1 MKPLR
6 TLLVDLSYHMGGSKA
21 RALSVIQTMGPS
33 RAALAC
39 LDQPFLIREAEAIGI
54 EYHVVGKTKW
64 DPRIP
69 GRLIRLAHEGAFDV
83 LDAQNM
89 VSQVHAE
96 IASKRAGD
104 LTFVATLNSWMA
116 TELQGKARVTVYQLM
131 ERFIRHHAHGY
142 IAVAAEIAAKLRAS
156 GVEPDMIHTVR
167 NAIER
172 PPFTEAQQQAWI
184 KIHDIPASIKLVSVG
199 RFVQAKGYCYLIDAL
214 AQLVDLE
221 WTMFFVGDGEL
232 KEAIQQQASD
242 AGLSKRV
249 RFLGELPHHDA
260 MGIASLADVYL
271 MPSITEA
278 TPMALLEASSLARP
292 IVASEVGGIPDLI
305 IHETTGLLSAPGE
318 VQPLADAIRRLI
330 EDRPLAIALGQSA
343 QRQVKQDFTLE
354 TQCHEIDAAY
364 QAARAVQQGGPTE

>member
-6 TLLVDLSYHMGGSKA
+6 TLLVDLSYRMGGSKA
-21 RALSVIQTMGPS
+21 RALSVIRKMGPS

-39 LDQPFLIREAEAIGI
+39 LDQPFLIREAQAMGI

-69 GRLIRLAHEGAFDV
+69 GRLIRLAHEQAFDV

-89 VSQVHAE
+89 VSQVHAA

-116 TELQGKARVTVYQLM
+116 TELQGKSRVAVYRLM
-131 ERFIRHHAHGY
+131 ERFIRRHAHGY
-142 IAVAAEIAAKLRAS
+142 IAVADEVAGKLRAS

-167 NAIER
+167 NAIET
-172 PPFTEAQQQAWI
+172 PQFTEAQQQAWMETYGM
-184 KIHDIPASIKLVSVG
+184 PASIKLVSVG

-232 KEAIQQQASD
+232 RSAIQQQTAD
-242 AGLSKRV
+242 AGLSERV
-249 RFLGELPHHDA
+249 RFLGAMPRHDA
-260 MGIASLADVYL
+260 MGVASLADVYL

-278 TPMALLEASSLARP
+278 TPMALLEASNLARP
-292 IVASEVGGIPDLI
+292 IVASDVGGIPDVI
-305 IHETTGLLSAPGE
+305 THETTGSCAP
-318 VQPLADAIRRLI
+318 R
-330 EDRPLAIALGQSA
+330 
-343 QRQVKQDFTLE
+343 
-354 TQCHEIDAAY
+354 
-364 QAARAVQQGGPTE
+364 ARSSRWRMRFDD